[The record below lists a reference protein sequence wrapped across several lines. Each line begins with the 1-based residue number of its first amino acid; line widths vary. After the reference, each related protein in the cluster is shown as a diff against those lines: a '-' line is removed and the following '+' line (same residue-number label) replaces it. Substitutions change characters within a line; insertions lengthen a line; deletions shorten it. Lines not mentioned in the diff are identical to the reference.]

1 MLNQVVELKREVTAV
16 QIPSGDVLTL
26 PEGERVYITQILG
39 GSYTVATDHGLARIS
54 RENADALGAGAEEPS
69 PEAAALDENATLEE
83 RVWDTLKCVY
93 DPEIPVDIVNLGL
106 IYDVAVIELENGLHH
121 VAVKMT
127 LTAPGCGM
135 GPHLVMEA
143 KDRIEAGGGCGC
155 GNGVGSPLDPGHGQ
169 RGGQNETRIDLISHA
184 GDVEIVRRGSA

>member
-69 PEAAALDENATLEE
+69 PEAAALDDE
-83 RVWDTLKCVY
+83 RHTGRK
-93 DPEIPVDIVNLGL
+93 
-106 IYDVAVIELENGLHH
+106 
-121 VAVKMT
+121 
-127 LTAPGCGM
+127 GM
-135 GPHLVMEA
+135 GYAEMCV
-143 KDRIEAGGGCGC
+143 
-155 GNGVGSPLDPGHGQ
+155 
-169 RGGQNETRIDLISHA
+169 
-184 GDVEIVRRGSA
+184 

>member
-106 IYDVAVIELENGLHH
+106 IYDVAVIELENGLHQ

-143 KDRIEAGGGCGC
+143 KDRIEALE
-155 GNGVGSPLDPGHGQ
+155 GV
-169 RGGQNETRIDLISHA
+169 EA
-184 GDVEIVRRGSA
+184 ADVEMVWDPPWNQDMVSEEGRMKLGLI

>member
-1 MLNQVVELKREVTAV
+1 M
-16 QIPSGDVLTL
+16 
-26 PEGERVYITQILG
+26 
-39 GSYTVATDHGLARIS
+39 ATDHGLARIS

-135 GPHLVMEA
+135 GPHLVMTA
-143 KDRIEAGGGCGC
+143 LKRWKGWRLRMWKWCGI
-155 GNGVGSPLDPGHGQ
+155 PLG
-169 RGGQNETRIDLISHA
+169 TRTWSA
-184 GDVEIVRRGSA
+184 RRAE

>member
-39 GSYTVATDHGLARIS
+39 GSYTVATDHGPARIS
-54 RENADALGAGAEEPS
+54 RENADALGAEAAEAS
-69 PEAAALDENATLEE
+69 PEAAELDENATLEE

-106 IYDVAVIELENGLHH
+106 IYDVTVIELENGLHH

-143 KDRIEAGGGCGC
+143 KDRIEALE
-155 GNGVGSPLDPGHGQ
+155 GV
-169 RGGQNETRIDLISHA
+169 EA
-184 GDVEIVRRGSA
+184 ADVEMVWDPPWNQDMVSEEGRMKLGLI